1 MVRPMMRRSKM
12 MAMNWG
18 ARGMAGTT
26 NTPTRVRYMVFVL
39 GFGTSWLLYLHRY
52 SFALIKP
59 FLKEDLGVSNTE
71 LGVMDTLFGVTYF
84 GAQFPTGLWGDVA
97 GVHWLLGGL
106 ILLWSVSLAMHAW
119 APNQPVLYAARALLG
134 AGQAGVFS
142 LVGRL
147 TRSWFPESVRTTAQ
161 GWIGVSAGRIGG
173 LSANL
178 LLMTVMIGILG
189 MKWQLAIYILA
200 TVGVTHGLAFLMLFR
215 NSPAD
220 HPWANQAEAD
230 LVTEPGQEQEKPL
243 KLRELVSQ
251 MNRRS
256 ILNLVAVNASST
268 FSSIADHIY
277 SHWIPLFLVVEYQL
291 KYKEM
296 GIYSALPLLGGAAG
310 GIVGGFLSDWLIRK
324 TGSRRWVRSL
334 VGFAGKLL
342 AAITLSAA
350 IVFFYDDPYV
360 FCGMLFVVKLFA
372 DISLTSRWG
381 TITDIGGRATASV
394 FAFNNSVASL
404 IVMGIPTVYGYLSD
418 THGWKVVFWV
428 ACASYVACAL
438 TWLLVNCTIP
448 VLSNDREPDTSSES
462 H

>member
-1 MVRPMMRRSKM
+1 MNGNRPTNVR
-12 MAMNWG
+12 W
-18 ARGMAGTT
+18 
-26 NTPTRVRYMVFVL
+26 MVFVL

-59 FLKEDLGVSNTE
+59 FLKEELGVSNTE
-71 LGVMDTLFGVTYF
+71 LGAMDTLFAVTYA
-84 GAQFPTGLWGDVA
+84 GVQFPIGLWGDVA

-106 ILLWSVSLAMHAW
+106 ILLWSVSLALHAW
-119 APNQPVLYAARALLG
+119 APTQPILYGARALLG
-134 AGQAGVFS
+134 AAQAGVFS

-147 TRSWFPESVRTTAQ
+147 TRSWFPQRVRTTVQ
-161 GWIGVSAGRIGG
+161 GWIGVSAGRLGG

-189 MKWQLAIYILA
+189 VKWQLALYILA
-200 TVGVTHGLAFLMLFR
+200 GVGITHGVAFLTLFR
-215 NSPAD
+215 NSPSE
-220 HPWANQAEAD
+220 HPWSNSEEVE
-230 LVTEPGQEQEKPL
+230 LVAGDAGLEPEKPL
-243 KLRELVSQ
+243 KISELVSQ
-251 MNRRS
+251 MDGRS
-256 ILNLVAVNASST
+256 IRNLVAVNAAST

-310 GIVGGFLSDWLIRK
+310 GIVGGILSDRLIRW

-334 VGFAGKLL
+334 VGFSGKLL
-342 AAITLSAA
+342 AAITLAVSV
-350 IVFFYDDPYV
+350 VFFFDDPYV

-394 FAFNNSVASL
+394 FAFNNSVASF
-404 IVMGIPTVYGYLSD
+404 IVMGIPAVYGYISD
-418 THGWKVVFWV
+418 VHGWRVVFWV
-428 ACASYVACAL
+428 ACGAYVACAL

-448 VLSNDREPDTSSES
+448 VLANDRAEMVLPDRDRES
-462 H
+462 GPG